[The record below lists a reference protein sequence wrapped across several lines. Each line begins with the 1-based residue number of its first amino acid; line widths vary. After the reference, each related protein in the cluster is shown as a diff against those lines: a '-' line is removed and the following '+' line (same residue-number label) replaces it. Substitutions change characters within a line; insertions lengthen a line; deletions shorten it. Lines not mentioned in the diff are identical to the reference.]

1 MALGTADPT
10 AQYIAVDEMDG
21 YAIPCPADIELVQE
35 EGSFSGPLMHA
46 VSAVAEM
53 VADEFSGK
61 IVSGATAWAVT
72 GANSDCRPLLR
83 TGDDRL
89 PSTRVARSA
98 KEDVAAPKRRRSSV

>member
-21 YAIPCPADIELVQE
+21 YAIPCPADIKLVQE

-61 IVSGATAWAVT
+61 IVSEATA
-72 GANSDCRPLLR
+72 GLSCDCCQL
-83 TGDDRL
+83 
-89 PSTRVARSA
+89 
-98 KEDVAAPKRRRSSV
+98 

>member
-35 EGSFSGPLMHA
+35 EESFSGPLMHA

-89 PSTRVARSA
+89 PST
-98 KEDVAAPKRRRSSV
+98 